1 MHSQFKHKW
10 KFADPV
16 METVEQL
23 VEKLKVSHILGKL
36 MVNRGIQSIEEG
48 KFFLEAQLNNLP
60 DPFEMRGMKEAVERI
75 ITAIKNRE
83 QITIFGDYDVDGVTS
98 TALMIHFF
106 RELNTPFDYYL
117 PDRMEE
123 GYGVNEDALDE
134 IKSRGSSIVIT
145 ADCGITAVK
154 QVDYA
159 QSIGLDVI
167 VTDHHQIS
175 DEGLPKA
182 LAILNPHQPDCDY
195 PFKFLSGVGIVFKFA
210 LGIRRGLLDAGWK
223 ANDLPNLKQHL
234 DLFTLGTIGDM
245 APLTGENHVLTS
257 HGLEEMRISTKPGLV
272 ALKSIAGINGKVD
285 SFSIG
290 FGLGPRLN
298 AAGRLGKA
306 DHGLDLLVSSNL
318 NDAMDIA
325 KQLDCL
331 NEERKETQKWSQKEA
346 EYLIE
351 RQVDLEKDRVIVLA
365 SENFHQGVIGIV
377 AAKIVQMFYR
387 PTVLIALKDGVGKG
401 SARSIPTFNL
411 FKAFTNCSEHLIR
424 YGGHAYAAGLNIE
437 ENKID
442 DFRKAINEV
451 GHQFLTDD
459 KLIPEINVDTTVL
472 FRDLTPEFF
481 DCVQN
486 LGPFGQ
492 VNTQPVFHSKAIQVR
507 DLKWIGKEK
516 NHVRFRAFQE
526 GDSINVIGFKLASVV
541 KKLDLEQP
549 MDIVYELHPNDWNGR
564 LNLELKLIDIKP
576 SQNLD

>member
-1 MHSQFKHKW
+1 MNSPLRQKW
-10 KFADPV
+10 KFANPAKDMV
-16 METVEQL
+16 DHLAEN
-23 VEKLKVSHILGKL
+23 LKISHTLGKL

-48 KFFLEAQLNNLP
+48 KFFLDAQLNNLP
-60 DPFEMRGMKEAVERI
+60 DPFQMRGMKEAVERI
-75 ITAIKNRE
+75 IRAINNRE

-98 TALMIHFF
+98 TALMIHFL
-106 RELNTPFDYYL
+106 REINTPFDYYL

-182 LAILNPHQPDCDY
+182 LAILNPHQPECNY
-195 PFKFLSGVGIVFKFA
+195 PYKFLSGVGIVFKLA
-210 LGIRRGLLDAGWK
+210 LGIRRGLLDAGWN

-257 HGLEEMRISTKPGLV
+257 HGLEEMRVSTKPGLV

-318 NDAMDIA
+318 NDAMGIA

-346 EYLIE
+346 EYLVE
-351 RQVDLEKDRVIVLA
+351 SQVDLEKDRVIVLA

-387 PTVLIALKDGVGKG
+387 PTVLIALKDGLGKG

-437 ENKID
+437 ESKIE
-442 DFRKAINEV
+442 DFRNAINEV

-481 DCVQN
+481 DCVQS

-492 VNTQPVFHSKAIQVR
+492 VNTHPIFHSKEIRVR
-507 DLKWIGKEK
+507 DLRWIGKEK
-516 NHVRFRAFQE
+516 NHVRFRACQKE
-526 GDSINVIGFKLASVV
+526 NSINVIGFKLAPVV

-576 SQNLD
+576 SQKVG